1 MTVTRIF
8 IVILAAGIVA
18 VGMRL
23 VGPDGVWYRTVELE
37 KAIALQQAENA
48 KQRFRNEEL
57 AAELYSLENRSGAI
71 EEKARRELFMVKA
84 DEILFRMETAEEYS
98 VRSRQTSD
106 MPSYRSPKIR
116 PGSRPTFDAKK
127 ADLYHAPKHLRAPPA
142 RGRR

>member
-1 MTVTRIF
+1 MTRIF

-48 KQRFRNEEL
+48 KQRLRNEEL

-84 DEILFRMETAEEYS
+84 DEVLFRMETTEEYS
-98 VRSRQTSD
+98 ARTRHLSE
-106 MPSYRSPKIR
+106 MPNYGAPDIA
-116 PGSRPTFDAKK
+116 PGAEPTFDPKK

-142 RGRR
+142 RGKRE